1 MFDEANDTNYNEV
14 VLYIRNFLQRS
25 DVIELLESNRPS
37 NQIRK
42 KEEEVSEENRTIN
55 VNNKLISMK
64 QKAFLYD
71 DDEGDDVISSSVNN
85 VYTKTTEMVLE
96 NTNNNYGLR
105 NSDISMIAD
114 EKEDGTNHLSNMLK
128 EMDQEFDSLISSFT
142 PPLSPVHHNKLNDL
156 STIETTKTDDLNG
169 MVDNRINDDMVEM
182 VGDDEAEVVCDFR
195 YDEVTLD
202 ELVNQSSSTSSEE
215 ILGFEDIDI
224 FSD

>member
-1 MFDEANDTNYNEV
+1 MFDKANDTNYNEV

-42 KEEEVSEENRTIN
+42 KEEEEVTEENRTIN

-71 DDEGDDVISSSVNN
+71 DDEGDDVISSRVNN

-96 NTNNNYGLR
+96 NTNNNYGLQ

-128 EMDQEFDSLISSFT
+128 EMDQESS
-142 PPLSPVHHNKLNDL
+142 PH
-156 STIETTKTDDLNG
+156 
-169 MVDNRINDDMVEM
+169 
-182 VGDDEAEVVCDFR
+182 
-195 YDEVTLD
+195 
-202 ELVNQSSSTSSEE
+202 
-215 ILGFEDIDI
+215 
-224 FSD
+224 